1 MFGGSLQSRI
11 MATAQARQIR
21 RRIGSVDK
29 IRQITRAMELVA
41 TSKIKRAEDR
51 IRAARPYAQKMVELI
66 GNLATQA
73 GTIQH
78 PLLEVHDPQATTAVL
93 VLTANRGLC
102 GAFNSNILKRTEE
115 LVEEEKGQGRQVK
128 LLVVG
133 RKGTSYLRYRGHEL
147 VESYLDISD
156 APTFEETKMLAG
168 RLMEMYVEREID
180 LAYIV
185 FNHFRSVVE
194 QRPVV
199 FKLFPLETPE
209 AEAGEEEEEEHVV
222 KEYLFEPSPAE
233 LAAQL
238 LPAYA
243 ETVTYRT
250 LLESAASE
258 HGARR
263 TAMKAATD
271 NAGEMIGNLTLSF
284 NRARQAQITQELS
297 EITGTAEALK

>member
-1 MFGGSLQSRI
+1 MSTGKV
-11 MATAQARQIR
+11 RQIG

-51 IRAARPYAQKMVELI
+51 IRVARPYAEKMVEVMQ
-66 GNLATQA
+66 NLSSQA
-73 GTIQH
+73 GILVH
-78 PLLEVHDPQATTAVL
+78 PLLEVHEPQVNTGIL

-102 GAFNSNILKRTEE
+102 GAFNSSVLRKAEE
-115 LVEEEKGQGRQVK
+115 LIGEEKTGGRNVK
-128 LLVVG
+128 IIVAG
-133 RKGTSYLRYRGHEL
+133 KKGLSYLRYRGYEI
-147 VESYLDISD
+147 VESYLEISD
-156 APTFEETKMLAG
+156 APTFEEASRLAQ
-168 RLMEMYVEREID
+168 RLMDMYMKREID

-185 FNHFRSVVE
+185 FNHFRSVAE

-199 FKLFPLETPE
+199 FKLFPLEKPP
-209 AEAGEEEEEEHVV
+209 AVEEEEKVP
-222 KEYLFEPSPAE
+222 KEYIFEPSPGEIAS
-233 LAAQL
+233 AL

-243 ETVTYRT
+243 ETVTFRT

-271 NAGEMIGNLTLSF
+271 NSGEMIGHLTLSF
-284 NRARQAQITQELS
+284 NRARQAQITQELA
-297 EITGTAEALK
+297 EITGTAEALKYAEQH

>member
-1 MFGGSLQSRI
+1 
-11 MATAQARQIR
+11 MATAQVRQIR
-21 RRIGSVDK
+21 RRIRSVDK

-66 GNLATQA
+66 ENLTTQA
-73 GTIQH
+73 GIITH
-78 PLLEVHDPQATTAVL
+78 PLMEVHEPMTSTAML

-102 GAFNSNILKRTEE
+102 GAFNSNALKRTEE
-115 LVEEEKGQGRQVK
+115 LIAEEKNEGREVK

-133 RKGTSYLRYRGHEL
+133 RKGLNYLRYRGYDIE
-147 VESYLDISD
+147 ESYLDISD
-156 APTFEETKMLAG
+156 APTFEEASRLAA
-168 RLMEMYVEREID
+168 RLMEMYIAREID

-185 FNHFRSVVE
+185 FNHFKSVAE
-194 QRPVV
+194 QQPIT
-199 FKLFPLETPE
+199 FKLFPLKKPE
-209 AEAGEEEEEEHVV
+209 VEKEEEEKIV

-233 LAAQL
+233 IAASL

-263 TAMKAATD
+263 TAMKSATD
-271 NAGEMIGNLTLSF
+271 NSQEMIEGLTLSF